1 MRYLRRAKK
10 KTSYLK
16 RYLALSAIERMDLK
30 QIKRYLKYFLL
41 VKDTIDSPLTDEL
54 EECFL
59 LLIKAYTAMQMID
72 IPDPVINRRPIA
84 LTFDDVD
91 AVICYNR
98 YRFLK
103 PDLWRL
109 HKALKLDE
117 FEDGIIKILHLNPSK
132 YIKCH
137 TEEALLILLQ
147 RLAFPTKFLDMV
159 SIYNRDISALSKIFS
174 WMNNYIRSRF
184 GYLITNNWEYWKN
197 DFEEFSECIRKKVV
211 EKSEGAIDYPEGA
224 YLVFAFIDDTTIR
237 TCRPGGGP
245 AEEGENA
252 ERYSMLLQEAFY
264 SGYKK
269 HHGIKFQT
277 VELPN
282 GMCGDLF
289 GPKSYRDSDVD
300 LLEFSGLVPALF
312 EVMRGGKQFAVY
324 GDGVFPTVGN
334 LISKHVGNT
343 TREDR

>member
-1 MRYLRRAKK
+1 MRYIRTTKK

-16 RYLALSAIERMDLK
+16 RHLALSSIERMDIK
-30 QIKRYLKYFLL
+30 QIERCLKYFLL
-41 VKDTIDSPLTDEL
+41 VKATIDSPLPDEMDTL
-54 EECFL
+54 FHG
-59 LLIKAYTAMQMID
+59 LIESYTTMKVVD
-72 IPDPVINRRPIA
+72 IPDPVINRTPVP
-84 LTFDDVD
+84 LTFNDVAED
-91 AVICYNR
+91 NCYNR

-103 PDLWRL
+103 SDLSRL

-117 FEDGIIKILHLNPSK
+117 FEDGCIRVGTGSK
-132 YIKCH
+132 YNKYG

-147 RLAFPTKFLDMV
+147 RLAFPTRFADMV
-159 SIYNRDISALSKIFS
+159 SIYHRDISSLSRIFS
-174 WMNNYIRSRF
+174 WMNNYIRTRF
-184 GYLITNNWEYWKN
+184 GHLLTNNWDFWKES
-197 DFEEFSECIRKKVV
+197 FEEYAECIRKKVV
-211 EKSEGAIDYPEGA
+211 EKSEGAIDYPPGS
-224 YLVFAFIDDTTIR
+224 YLVFGFIDDTTIR

-282 GMCGDLF
+282 GMCANLF
-289 GPKSYRDSDVD
+289 GPKSYRESDVD
-300 LLEFSGLVPALF
+300 LLTASGLVPALF
-312 EVMRGGKQFAVY
+312 EVTRGGKQYAIY

-343 TREDR
+343 DRADR

>member
-1 MRYLRRAKK
+1 MRYIRTTKRKTAYKK
-10 KTSYLK
+10 
-16 RYLALSAIERMDLK
+16 RHLALSAIEKMDLK
-30 QIKRYLKYFLL
+30 QIRRCLKYFLL
-41 VKDTIDSPLTDEL
+41 VKATIDSPLPNEL
-54 EECFL
+54 EEYFQ
-59 LLIKAYTAMQMID
+59 LLIESNTSLQTIE
-72 IPDPVINRRPIA
+72 IPDPVINRRPVS

-91 AVICYNR
+91 ADICYHR

-117 FEDGIIKILHLNPSK
+117 IEDGIIKIGANPSK

-147 RLAFPTKFLDMV
+147 RLAFPTRFLDMV
-159 SIYNRDISALSKIFS
+159 SIYNRDTTALSKIFC
-174 WMNNYIRSRF
+174 WMNNYIRNRF

-211 EKSEGAIDYPEGA
+211 EKSEGAIDYPEGS
-224 YLVFAFIDDTTIR
+224 YLVFSFIDDTTIR

-312 EVMRGGKQFAVY
+312 EVTRGGKQFAVY